1 MDAAHDFQC
10 PLRERLSAHDAGAD
24 ARRFEP
30 VDSFARDGGV
40 DGYHAVE
47 RRVEHDVGHQVDRLV
62 REVGRDFQQDGA
74 VLVLPA
80 AEFEERFQNLRDV
93 FARLVRCC
101 LLPRIAGDV
110 DREIVG
116 VLVEVAEAF
125 EVVGRRLVAGRGR
138 VLADIAADDRL
149 SARLSQVRHGAVE
162 TVAANA
168 YAVEQRAGRVEPED
182 ARLGI
187 ARLTLGG
194 DASHL
199 DESETHGRQFAV
211 DVAVTVES
219 GGHSYGILETD
230 AEDFAFERRVFRRIE
245 FVQQPPSAGYLA
257 EQRKGCRHDVMGLF
271 GRQGEEQG
279 FDEFAVQHVP
289 MN

>member
-1 MDAAHDFQC
+1 M
-10 PLRERLSAHDAGAD
+10 
-24 ARRFEP
+24 
-30 VDSFARDGGV
+30 
-40 DGYHAVE
+40 
-47 RRVEHDVGHQVDRLV
+47 
-62 REVGRDFQQDGA
+62 
-74 VLVLPA
+74 
-80 AEFEERFQNLRDV
+80 
-93 FARLVRCC
+93 
-101 LLPRIAGDV
+101 
-110 DREIVG
+110 
-116 VLVEVAEAF
+116 
-125 EVVGRRLVAGRGR
+125 
-138 VLADIAADDRL
+138 
-149 SARLSQVRHGAVE
+149 RHGAVE

-199 DESETHGRQFAV
+199 DESETHGRQ
-211 DVAVTVES
+211 VES

-245 FVQQPPSAGYLA
+245 FVQQPPSAGHLA

>member
-1 MDAAHDFQC
+1 MLQ
-10 PLRERLSAHDAGAD
+10 PT
-24 ARRFEP
+24 
-30 VDSFARDGGV
+30 
-40 DGYHAVE
+40 
-47 RRVEHDVGHQVDRLV
+47 
-62 REVGRDFQQDGA
+62 
-74 VLVLPA
+74 
-80 AEFEERFQNLRDV
+80 
-93 FARLVRCC
+93 
-101 LLPRIAGDV
+101 I
-110 DREIVG
+110 
-116 VLVEVAEAF
+116 
-125 EVVGRRLVAGRGR
+125 
-138 VLADIAADDRL
+138 